1 MGEARGIASPGDP
14 SHPISRSSTADV
26 LMPTT
31 TAALCYDPA
40 DPFVLTE
47 VHVDQPR
54 GHEILVRIE
63 ASGICHT
70 DLVNRA
76 VGAADR
82 PVLLGHEGAGIV
94 EAVGEAVDGIR
105 PGDRVVLTFRSC
117 GRCRNCVAD
126 RPAYCRDALRLNGFG
141 QRTDGSARV
150 TTGETRVL
158 DGFFGQSSLAGYAL
172 STPDNTVVVGADV
185 DPVVAAPL
193 GCGFQTGAGAV
204 LNLMRP
210 RPGSSVVVF
219 GGGAV
224 GLAGLLAAL
233 AADAQTVVVVEP
245 SPQRRALAE
254 SLGAHASL
262 APGDDVVSAVRDLT
276 GGGADHALDTTGRP
290 DVLADAVAALAV
302 GGSAVAV
309 GLGAGVPA
317 IDLRDLV
324 LRGKT
329 VHGCLEG
336 DSVPVTF
343 IPRLLE
349 LHADGRLPIDRL
361 ITAFPHTEVND
372 ALAAQHSGGVV
383 KPVLTW

>member
-1 MGEARGIASPGDP
+1 
-14 SHPISRSSTADV
+14 
-26 LMPTT
+26 MPTT
-31 TAALCYDPA
+31 TAALSHDAA

-47 VHVDQPR
+47 VRIDEPR
-54 GHEILVRIE
+54 GDEILVRIE

-76 VGAADR
+76 AGAADR

-94 EAVGEAVDGIR
+94 EAVGDSVEGIR
-105 PGDRVVLTFRSC
+105 TGDRVVLTFRCC
-117 GRCRNCVAD
+117 GRCRNCLAH
-126 RPAYCRDALRLNGFG
+126 RPAYCRDALHLNGFG

-150 TTGETRVL
+150 TAGETRVL
-158 DGFFGQSSLAGYAL
+158 DGFFGQSSFAGYAL
-172 STPDNTVVVGADV
+172 SAPDNTVVVAADV

-224 GLAGLLAAL
+224 GLAGMLAAL
-233 AADAQTVVVVEP
+233 TVDPEIVAVVEP
-245 SPQRRALAE
+245 SPHRRALAE
-254 SLGAHASL
+254 SLGAHVSL
-262 APGDDVVSAVRDLT
+262 APGDDVVAAVRELT
-276 GGGADHALDTTGRP
+276 GGGADHALDTTGRA

-336 DSVPVTF
+336 DSVPATF
-343 IPRLLE
+343 IPQLLE
-349 LHADGRLPIDRL
+349 LHAQGRLPIDRL
-361 ITAFPHTEVND
+361 VTAFPHTDVNE
-372 ALAAQHSGGVV
+372 ALAAQRSGAVV

>member
-1 MGEARGIASPGDP
+1 
-14 SHPISRSSTADV
+14 
-26 LMPTT
+26 MPMTS
-31 TAALCYDPA
+31 AALSYDPA
-40 DPFVLTE
+40 EPFVLTE
-47 VHVDQPR
+47 VRIDEPR
-54 GHEILVRIE
+54 GDEILVRIE

-76 VGAADR
+76 AGAADR
-82 PVLLGHEGAGIV
+82 PVLLGHEGAGTV
-94 EAVGEAVDGIR
+94 EAVGESVDTVR

-117 GRCRNCVAD
+117 GRCRNCVVD

-141 QRTDGSARV
+141 QRSDGSSRV
-150 TTGETRVL
+150 TLGETRVL

-172 STPDNTVVVGADV
+172 SAPDNTVVVGADV

-210 RPGSSVVVF
+210 HPGSSVVVF

-224 GLAGLLAAL
+224 GLAGVLAAL
-233 AADAQTVVVVEP
+233 AAEAKTVVVVEP
-245 SPQRRALAE
+245 SPQRRTLAE
-254 SLGAHASL
+254 DLGAQATL
-262 APGDDVVSAVRDLT
+262 APGDDVVAAVRELT

-336 DSVPVTF
+336 DSVPATF
-343 IPRLLE
+343 IPQLLE
-349 LHADGRLPIDRL
+349 LYSRGRLPIDRL
-361 ITAFPHTEVND
+361 VTAFPHDEVND
-372 ALAAQHSGGVV
+372 ALAAQRSGTVV